1 MTGFVL
7 DVSVALAWCFR
18 GEATPAAWAV
28 PDRLETETAVV
39 PSLWHLEAA
48 NVLVLAE
55 RKGCISA
62 AGTAEFIAM
71 VETFSIKID
80 QETPLR
86 AFAEILALARRHG
99 LTAYDAAYLE
109 MAMAIRHTARHQ
121 RSRPGGRGAKSRSR
135 RARQIGYAPNE
146 RRGFIAERA
155 PPGATA
161 TAARAATMP
170 GGGAGR

>member
-1 MTGFVL
+1 VTGFVL

-71 VETFSIKID
+71 VETFSIEID
-80 QETPLR
+80 QESPLR

-121 RSRPGGRGAKSRSR
+121 RSRPGGRGGDY
-135 RARQIGYAPNE
+135 ARG
-146 RRGFIAERA
+146 RG
-155 PPGATA
+155 
-161 TAARAATMP
+161 AATTVRLRTPWAPWMSTP
-170 GGGAGR
+170 SMSAVADGPVISTA